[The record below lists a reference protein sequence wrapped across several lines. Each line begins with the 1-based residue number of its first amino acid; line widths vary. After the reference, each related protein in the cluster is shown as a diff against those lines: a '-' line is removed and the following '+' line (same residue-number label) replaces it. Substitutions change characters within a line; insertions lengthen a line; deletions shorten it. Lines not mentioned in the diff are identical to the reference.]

1 MQDGNLNKE
10 LANALARLQSSFE
23 ALGNTRDLLGGTLEV
38 ALDECTR
45 QINDLDAKLS
55 VDCRYRHRG

>member
-1 MQDGNLNKE
+1 MQDGNLSKE

-23 ALGNTRDLLGGTLEV
+23 ALGSTRDRLGETLEI

-45 QINDLDAKLS
+45 QINDLDAKLNM
-55 VDCRYRHRG
+55 DC